1 LYNNQKEKW
10 NKVHV
15 VVNPKSLLQIIQISK
30 DVKHLM
36 MEQSFNV
43 ILLFLQFLKVK
54 LIGFISRAKLKE
66 NG

>member
-15 VVNPKSLLQIIQISK
+15 AVNPKSLIQIIQISK
-30 DVKHLM
+30 DAKHLM

-43 ILLFLQFLKVK
+43 ILLFLQFLMVK